1 MAVRLSMTRQV
12 VSQPFWGST
21 VDALENNDDRHT
33 ARVRLPAYITRA
45 EQVELHRKDA
55 SIREENLD
63 IANKLLTITFNPF
76 SRDNDEAAV
85 NTINIVLR
93 R

>member
-1 MAVRLSMTRQV
+1 MTRQV
-12 VSQPFWGST
+12 VSQPFWGNT

-45 EQVELHRKDA
+45 EQVELHRNGA
-55 SIREENLD
+55 RIMEENLD
-63 IANKLLTITFNPF
+63 IANKLLTIRFNNPF
-76 SRDNDEAAV
+76 STVNGEADV

-93 R
+93 G